1 MEPSS
6 NHLPYA
12 NSCKLSSTSDIF
24 VTQSSSYS
32 LQPLSQ
38 LPHLVIHQFLAI
50 FYCQYPLICFLS
62 QQLLLIYYY
71 RSSGLFQKLLYSVC
85 VSECI
90 FSHPFLARNFSNK
103 QSDHVIF
110 LFKHFHWLLVYKM
123 IYFSLVGHTRPL
135 SISSNLLF

>member
-6 NHLPYA
+6 NHLLYT

-38 LPHLVIHQFLAI
+38 LSHLVIHQFLAI
-50 FYCQYPLICFLS
+50 FYCQYALICFLF

-71 RSSGLFQKLLYSVC
+71 RSSGLFEKFLCSVC

-90 FSHPFLARNFSNK
+90 LFHPFLTYSFSNK

-123 IYFSLVGHTRPL
+123 I
-135 SISSNLLF
+135 